1 MLSNEKLVTAGSKLL
16 IVIIALLFLFPFYWM
31 LSSSFKEMSVAYQI
45 PPQLFPAKPIISN
58 YVQLLETQAARWMMN
73 SIAVSLVTTFLV
85 VIISSMAAYA
95 LAKVPFRAGKYIFAL
110 FVGSMTLPSAALLI
124 PQFKMAIGLQLVNT
138 YGGLIIPALAAPYMI
153 FLLKQFM
160 MTIPKEMLE
169 SAKID
174 GCSEPGIYWRIM
186 MPLAKPGLGAI
197 AIFTFVSS
205 WNDYIWQLLII
216 KDSTMMTL
224 PLGVKSLINVEAVNW
239 GLIMAGSVLASM
251 PVLIVFI
258 SFQKYFVQGLTVG
271 AVKG

>member
-1 MLSNEKLVTAGSKLL
+1 MLSTDKLVAASSKIL
-16 IVIIALLFLFPFYWM
+16 IVIIALMFLFPFYWM

-45 PPQLFPAKPIISN
+45 PPQLFPAKPIITN
-58 YVQLLETQAARWMMN
+58 YVKLLETQATRWLLN
-73 SIAVSLVTTFLV
+73 SIMVSVITTFLV
-85 VIISSMAAYA
+85 IIISSMAAYA

-124 PQFKMAIGLQLVNT
+124 PQFKLAVGLQLVNT
-138 YGGLIIPALAAPYMI
+138 YSGLVIHALAAPYMI
-153 FLLKQFM
+153 FLLRQFM

-169 SAKID
+169 SARID

-186 MPLAKPGLGAI
+186 LPLAKPGLGAI

-216 KDSTMMTL
+216 KDSAMMTL
-224 PLGVKSLINVEAVNW
+224 PLGVNSLINVEAVDW
-239 GLIMAGSVLASM
+239 GLIMAGSVLASL

>member
-58 YVQLLETQAARWMMN
+58 YMQLLETQAARWMMN